1 MAELQAQKELEFM
14 RENRDKEF
22 KVALMDREQ
31 QTLAQRDNMKKDRDE
46 ETRLKAINES
56 KRLEEEL
63 ARKKGQIKNETTEEV
78 DLQTL
83 LNE

>member
-1 MAELQAQKELEFM
+1 MKNQAKETAI
-14 RENRDKEF
+14 ENYEPQ
-22 KVALMDREQ
+22 EQ
-31 QTLAQRDNMKKDRDE
+31 VIIPQS
-46 ETRLKAINES
+46 TR
-56 KRLEEEL
+56 EEL

>member
-78 DLQTL
+78 DLKTL
-83 LNE
+83 LNQ

>member
-78 DLQTL
+78 DLQTF
-83 LNE
+83 LNQ

>member
-1 MAELQAQKELEFM
+1 
-14 RENRDKEF
+14 
-22 KVALMDREQ
+22 MDREQ

-63 ARKKGQIKNETTEEV
+63 ARKKGQRKNETTEEV

-83 LNE
+83 LNQ

>member
-1 MAELQAQKELEFM
+1 
-14 RENRDKEF
+14 
-22 KVALMDREQ
+22 
-31 QTLAQRDNMKKDRDE
+31 MKKDRDE
-46 ETRLKAINES
+46 ETRIKAINES

-78 DLQTL
+78 DLKTL

>member
-1 MAELQAQKELEFM
+1 M

-78 DLQTL
+78 DLKTL

>member
-83 LNE
+83 LNQ